1 MSVLQK
7 WPEISVGGLV
17 FGCVYCFQEQ
27 VHDNLD
33 RPFRNE
39 EVDW

>member
-1 MSVLQK
+1 MTVLQK

-17 FGCVYCFQEQ
+17 FRYLYCFQEQ
-27 VHDNLD
+27 VLENLD